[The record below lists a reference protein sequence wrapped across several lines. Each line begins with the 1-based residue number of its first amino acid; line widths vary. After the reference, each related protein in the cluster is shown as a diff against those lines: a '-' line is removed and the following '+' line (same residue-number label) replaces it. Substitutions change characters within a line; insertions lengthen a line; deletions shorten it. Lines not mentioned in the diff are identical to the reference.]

1 MSLKIPSH
9 LILTQK
15 PKEQLNKKILPEHK
29 WRTRYSDKA
38 KGIYALQWCCGSNM
52 SLNTKKSNLEEAK
65 ERKTRK
71 ICEFVEDCQSCLPPP
86 LRINETVKLMAQNLL
101 QINVHPSHIL
111 DENKYMIKENIYPL
125 SPTKKQ

>member
-1 MSLKIPSH
+1 MKHEGLYISIFGYLNH
-9 LILTQK
+9 L
-15 PKEQLNKKILPEHK
+15 
-29 WRTRYSDKA
+29 
-38 KGIYALQWCCGSNM
+38 
-52 SLNTKKSNLEEAK
+52 
-65 ERKTRK
+65 
-71 ICEFVEDCQSCLPPP
+71 EDCQSCLPPP